1 MPKLSQPPT
10 GNRIRV
16 KQTDQQVSFSLPDDV
31 TINLLVAV
39 SISGLSVLFIGQG
52 LSSLQTES
60 IWTGAVLIPWFVAL
74 IFLAVAG
81 LFLVS
86 RPVYYVDPPAAGGE
100 VCWQWAVVEIVIEPQ
115 ALRLQLFTPFRR
127 RWVHIPLSH
136 VLRIE
141 LFDERYVVLLRHKHD
156 RLCIIRTRYQDYMI
170 GSRLLPVEQD
180 WLVTELSALL
190 KHMQDSD
197 LEK

>member
-16 KQTDQQVSFSLPDDV
+16 KQTDQQVRLSLPDDV
-31 TINLLVAV
+31 TINLLATV
-39 SISGLSVLFIGQG
+39 SMSALSVLFIWQG

-60 IWTGAVLIPWFVAL
+60 IWTGAVLIPWFVGL

-81 LFLVS
+81 LFLIS
-86 RPVYYVDPPAAGGE
+86 RPVYYVDPPVAGGE
-100 VCWQWAVVEIVIEPQ
+100 VRLQWAVVEIIIEPQ
-115 ALRLQLFTPFRR
+115 ALRLQLFTPFHR

-141 LFDERYVVLLRHKHD
+141 LFDERYVVLSRYQHD
-156 RLCIIRTRYQDYMI
+156 RLCIIRTRYKDYMI
-170 GSRLLPVEQD
+170 GSKLLPVEQD
-180 WLVTELSALL
+180 WLVTQLSALL

-197 LEK
+197 L